1 MFTDQPSDTHT
12 YTIHTHATNQATA
25 ESKRALNNLTA
36 YQPAPELT
44 IPREL
49 RARIPAY
56 RNAGVLV
63 PLFIGED
70 HTLHVLLTTRG
81 KQLRSHAGDTALPGG
96 RFEHTDRSIEETA
109 RREAEEEIGLTHSKH
124 LCQLEPFLSA
134 NELVVTP
141 TVTLISPGSVA
152 LRLNYKEVTSVFSV
166 PLENFLFHTRPDC
179 PRGAIHED
187 YKATH
192 PAASHHEQRLQTSSP
207 EPWHST
213 YLIRWLIEPPVL
225 RHTFQDPHNPIRGLT
240 SDILIRTATI
250 AFGRLPNYQVY
261 VNDTSPTPHL
271 VEQSFASDHRIP
283 KRSVKPRMKPWD
295 HPHI

>member
-96 RFEHTDRSIEETA
+96 RFEPLYRGNCTTRS
-109 RREAEEEIGLTHSKH
+109 
-124 LCQLEPFLSA
+124 
-134 NELVVTP
+134 
-141 TVTLISPGSVA
+141 
-152 LRLNYKEVTSVFSV
+152 
-166 PLENFLFHTRPDC
+166 
-179 PRGAIHED
+179 
-187 YKATH
+187 
-192 PAASHHEQRLQTSSP
+192 
-207 EPWHST
+207 
-213 YLIRWLIEPPVL
+213 
-225 RHTFQDPHNPIRGLT
+225 
-240 SDILIRTATI
+240 
-250 AFGRLPNYQVY
+250 
-261 VNDTSPTPHL
+261 
-271 VEQSFASDHRIP
+271 
-283 KRSVKPRMKPWD
+283 
-295 HPHI
+295 